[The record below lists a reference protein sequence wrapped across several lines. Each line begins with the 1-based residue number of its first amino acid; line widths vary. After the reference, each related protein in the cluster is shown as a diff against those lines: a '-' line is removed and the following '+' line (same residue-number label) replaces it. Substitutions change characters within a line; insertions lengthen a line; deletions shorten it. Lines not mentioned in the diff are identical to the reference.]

1 MTRDEY
7 FEIRKLH
14 DEGLTVRA
22 IARRLGVHRRKV
34 RAALKSPI
42 PPASSST
49 RRGSIIDPYRG
60 WILAKLQQYP
70 QLSASRIHQMLTEQG
85 FSGSYTLVKEVVA
98 ELRPRVQT
106 VYQSLDFAPGECAQ
120 VDWGVWDSVDVPGGR
135 RRLSF
140 FAMVLCD
147 SRMLYAELTFGE
159 SLEFWLQAHR
169 NAFEYFGGVPERV
182 MVDNCKTAVIIPRRG
197 QRQAT
202 LNLDYAAFARHYHFH
217 VQPCAVRA
225 PQQKGRVERAIRHIR
240 DGFLAGREPAV
251 PDAINPLLREW
262 LDTIANT
269 RVHKTTGERPIDAFN
284 QREKAALQLL
294 PTLPHSCS
302 AITSVVANSCCR
314 ITVGDNRYS
323 IPPSHA
329 RRRLIL
335 HRGVTFIRLL
345 DPVDQ
350 RLIAQ
355 HPRSYARKQDIVDP
369 DHQRALDQLTKRAR
383 VNRAITDFL
392 KLGGDA
398 HAYLLGLKAKHPNH
412 RRHITEINALADIY
426 GSDRLRRALAD
437 CHAHGVYAAAYIQ
450 SHLAAQEPRAD
461 PAPGPLHVTRNADLL
476 QLELP
481 EPDLDAY
488 DPPDPEN
495 PTEPTP

>member
-182 MVDNCKTAVIIPRRG
+182 MVDNCKTAVITPRRG
-197 QRQAT
+197 DKGAT
-202 LNLDYAAFARHYHFH
+202 LNADYAAFADYYRFQ
-217 VQPCAVRA
+217 VVPCAPRQ
-225 PQQKGRVERAIRHIR
+225 PQQKGRVEKAV
-240 DGFLAGREPAV
+240 GYVKTAFLAGREPAT
-251 PDAINPLLREW
+251 PEALNPLLRAW
-262 LDTIANT
+262 LDDSANT
-269 RVHKTTGERPIDAFN
+269 RQHRSTGFRPIDAFHE
-284 QREKAALQLL
+284 REKAALRAL
-294 PTLPHSCS
+294 PSTG
-302 AITSVVANSCCR
+302 VVANSCCR
-314 ITVGDNRYS
+314 VTVGDNRYS
-323 IPPSHA
+323 IPPAHA
-329 RRRLIL
+329 RKRLIL
-335 HRGVTFIRLL
+335 HRGVEHIYIYS
-345 DPVDQ
+345 PEGE
-350 RLIAQ
+350 LIAE
-355 HPRSYARKQDIVDP
+355 HPRSYARKAQIIDP
-369 DHQRALDQLTKRAR
+369 EHQQALRHLTTRAR
-383 VNRAITDFL
+383 QNRQVTDFL
-392 KLGGDA
+392 ALGGQA
-398 HAYLLGLKAKHPNH
+398 GAYILHLKHRHPDYH
-412 RRHITEINALADIY
+412 RHLREINALVDIY
-426 GSDRLRRALAD
+426 GPDPVRRAIAD
-437 CHAHGVYAAAYIQ
+437 SHAHGAYAASYIL
-450 SHLAAQEPRAD
+450 SHLQAQDRRRAD
-461 PAPGPLHVTRNADLL
+461 TPAGPLHILRNADLL
-476 QLELP
+476 DLQLP
-481 EPDLDAY
+481 PPDLSAY
-488 DPPDPEN
+488 DDDSDEDGDTTPN
-495 PTEPTP
+495 PQEDRP